1 MEKRMSFVSIDFE
14 TLQAITIKGT
24 ECLRMPI
31 QIGMVKYIDG
41 QQTGDVFSCY
51 IDPPV
56 FRPWASYF
64 KIAITSEHC
73 TGAKTFEELY
83 PEILDFI
90 GDLPLVSF
98 SRSTEVDAFREAC
111 DYYGLPNEF
120 PKDRFIDPYT
130 QCLAAYK
137 HPTRKSEWHSG
148 LSYWYD
154 YFRLGDGTHTAH
166 HAGDDALMCAR
177 LYLHLQTLDLDA
189 LLERRPPHPAWF
201 QAKDVKKDHTL
212 FGDPIP
218 GTEALHPGNPLMGKY
233 ICLTGFECEI
243 ENSLNLKL
251 KQLGAGRLDDPKKCM
266 DILVYTPNYIEK
278 YAYKKTSKLAKA
290 VKNGKQLM
298 AMDELKD
305 ILVSLDMYEGEM
317 DAEKG

>member
-1 MEKRMSFVSIDFE
+1 MEKRLDFVAVDFE
-14 TLQAITIKGT
+14 TLQAITLKGT

-31 QIGMVKYIDG
+31 QIGVVKFVGG
-41 QQTGDVFSCY
+41 QQQGDVFSCY

-56 FRPWASYF
+56 ARPWASYF
-64 KIAITSEHC
+64 KIAITSQHC
-73 TGAKTFEELY
+73 EGAPTFEELY
-83 PEILDFI
+83 PKILDFI

-111 DYYGLPNEF
+111 AYYGLQNVF

-137 HPTRKSEWHSG
+137 HPTRKDDYDSG
-148 LSYWYD
+148 LSYWYG
-154 YFRLGDGTHTAH
+154 YFQLSDGSYAPHK
-166 HAGDDALMCAR
+166 AGDDALMCAR
-177 LYLHLQTLDLDA
+177 LYLHLQILDVDA
-189 LLERRPPHPAWF
+189 VLERRPPHPAWF
-201 QAKDVKKDHTL
+201 QSKAEKKDETL
-212 FGDPIP
+212 FGDPVP
-218 GTEALHPGNPLMGKY
+218 EGEALYPGNPLMGKY
-233 ICLTGFECEI
+233 VCLTGFECEI
-243 ENSLNLKL
+243 ENSLNRKL

-266 DILVYTPNYIEK
+266 DILVYTPSYMEK
-278 YAYKKTSKLAKA
+278 YAYRPTSKLAKA

-305 ILVSLDMYEGEM
+305 ILVSLDIYDGEM

>member
-1 MEKRMSFVSIDFE
+1 MEKRLSFVAVDFE
-14 TLQAITIKGT
+14 TLQAITLKGI

-41 QQTGDVFSCY
+41 EQQDDIFSCY

-56 FRPWASYF
+56 GKPWASYF
-64 KIAITSEHC
+64 KIAITSENC
-73 TGAKTFEELY
+73 DGAPTFEELY
-83 PEILDFI
+83 PKILDFI

-98 SRSTEVDAFREAC
+98 SRSTEVDAFKEAC
-111 DYYGLPNEF
+111 SYYELENVF

-130 QCLAAYK
+130 QCLAKYK
-137 HPTRKSEWHSG
+137 HPTKKSEYDSG
-148 LSYWYD
+148 LSYWFD
-154 YFRLGDGTHTAH
+154 YFQLGDGTHVPH
-166 HAGDDALMCAR
+166 QAGDDALMCAR
-177 LYLHLQTLDLDA
+177 LYIHLQTLDLDTV
-189 LLERRPPHPAWF
+189 LEHRPPHPAWF
-201 QAKDVKKDHTL
+201 RAKDEKKDETL

-218 GTEALHPGNPLMGKY
+218 EVEVLHTENPLMGKY

-243 ENSLNLKL
+243 ENSLNRKL

-266 DILVYTPNYIEK
+266 DILVYTPSYIEK
-278 YAYKKTSKLAKA
+278 YAYKPTSKLAKA
-290 VKNGKQLM
+290 VKAGKRLM

-317 DAEKG
+317 DAAKS